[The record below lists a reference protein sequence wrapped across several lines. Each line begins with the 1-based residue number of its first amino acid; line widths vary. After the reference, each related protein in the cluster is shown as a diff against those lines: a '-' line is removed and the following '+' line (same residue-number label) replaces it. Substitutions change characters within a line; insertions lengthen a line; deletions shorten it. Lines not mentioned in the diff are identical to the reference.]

1 LKKQLKNNLLI
12 PYLSILFIAIGLILQ
27 SPNEF
32 INGFINITISPSIL
46 LTDYVALGGEGPA
59 LFNSGLLMLISYSI
73 VRKLDLRITGSIF
86 AGILTIGGFAFFGKN
101 IINVSV
107 VFIGVYLFTLYR
119 NIKLSNVIIV
129 FLFSTG
135 LSPISS
141 MVMFGFGIPYIYAI
155 PLGILVG
162 ITSGFLLVE
171 LSTKA
176 FVFHRGYNLYNVGFA
191 SGILSLLYF
200 SILKLVGLDY
210 QTNLLYTND
219 SHYFLLFIYLLSSL
233 LFLFT
238 GLYLNG
244 WSFSG
249 YRSLI
254 KKSGRAVTDF
264 TWRNSEPQTLIN
276 IGITGLS
283 MLLFTQLIGIHING
297 PTLGGLMTISGFS
310 AFGKHPRNVLPPVLG
325 VYILSLIL
333 GMHLTVPVIL
343 AILFSTALAPIAGE
357 FGIISGLI
365 SGMMHLPIV
374 LSLSSLHGGVLL
386 YSNGFAAAFTA
397 IIMTT
402 IITSFK
408 KQEAFKK

>member
-1 LKKQLKNNLLI
+1 MKKQLKNNLLI